1 MIDLQHYKTLISDRL
16 KELGVRLHE
25 IDTELGVPKP
35 ADWEEQAIDIEDD
48 QVLEGLGLAAQKKV
62 TLLQQGLARISDK
75 SYRICVKCGDPIS
88 QDRLNA
94 VLYAC
99 LMKIPAF
106 VLNNR
111 HRSAF

>member
-16 KELGVRLHE
+16 QELGVRLYE

-48 QVLEGLGLAAQKKV
+48 EVLEGLGLAAQKEV
-62 TLLQQGLARISDK
+62 TLLQLGLVRIADK
-75 SYRICVKCGDPIS
+75 SYGICMKCGDPIS

-94 VLYAC
+94 VPYALLC
-99 LMKIPAF
+99 KTC
-106 VLNNR
+106 V
-111 HRSAF
+111 RSLED

>member
-48 QVLEGLGLAAQKKV
+48 QVLEGLGLARK
-62 TLLQQGLARISDK
+62 RK
-75 SYRICVKCGDPIS
+75 S
-88 QDRLNA
+88 L
-94 VLYAC
+94 
-99 LMKIPAF
+99 F
-106 VLNNR
+106 FNR
-111 HRSAF
+111 DWRGFLTSPTGFA

>member
-25 IDTELGVPKP
+25 IDTELGVLKP

-48 QVLEGLGLAAQKKV
+48 QVLEGLGLAAQKEV
-62 TLLQQGLARISDK
+62 TLLQQGLAWISDK
-75 SYRICVKCGDPIS
+75 SYGICVKCGDHIS

-94 VLYAC
+94 VPYAC

-106 VLNNR
+106 VRNKS